1 MNNRIGFSSLVA
13 LAAGLLAGS
22 VQAADPAVPA
32 TWQEHK
38 ADFTYFGITSN
49 YSCSGMEGKVKE
61 LLVQL
66 GARKGDVHVNAGGCG
81 MHDMPFGRMLNVN
94 VRFSTLVPV
103 DPAAAAGATPPVAAQ
118 WTAVEIQPNHPYS
131 MGEGD
136 CELIEQLRDLIG
148 KDFTSRSLD
157 YRATCTPH
165 QNGLNSFGVHGEFL
179 KAPTT

>member
-1 MNNRIGFSSLVA
+1 MNNPLGFSPLAA
-13 LAAGLLAGS
+13 LAAALLAGS
-22 VQAADPAVPA
+22 AQAADPAIQA

-38 ADFTYFGITSN
+38 ANFTYFGITSN
-49 YSCSGMEGKVKE
+49 YSCSGMEGKVKD

-66 GARKGDVHVNAGGCG
+66 GARKGDVRVNAGGCG
-81 MHDMPFGRMLNVN
+81 PRDLPLGHMLNVD

-118 WTAVEIQPNHPYS
+118 WTSVAIQPNHPFS

-136 CELIEQLRDLIG
+136 CELIEQLRDLVG

-157 YRATCTPH
+157 YRASCTPH
-165 QNGLNSFGVHGEFL
+165 QVGLNSYGVHGEFL